1 MILLAA
7 LLIVVTVAIYAPVI
21 RASLVENID
30 ATHPDCFT
38 SGDLRE
44 RGWSEWDAH
53 EAVMRAR
60 AERLGYTR

>member
-1 MILLAA
+1 MILLAV
-7 LLIVVTVAIYAPVI
+7 LLIVLTVAIYAPAI
-21 RASLVENID
+21 RASLVEDID
-30 ATHPDCFT
+30 GTHPDCFT